1 VDAVALAYDRIASD
15 WCEARATAAAA
26 TFRERPWLDRLV
38 HPLPAGARILD
49 VGCGCGHPITA
60 DLIARGFTVVG
71 LDASPRMLEL
81 ARAAVPGTRFVLGDM
96 RTADP
101 GGPFAAVVAW
111 DSVFHLPRDEHLN
124 MFTRLRT
131 WLVPGGRLL
140 LSLGGSP
147 AAALHAEMLGER
159 FFYSAFAPAKALR
172 LLEDAGFRVER
183 WEVDDP
189 SSHGHIAVLAVTPT
203 G

>member
-1 VDAVALAYDRIASD
+1 VDAVARAYDRIASD
-15 WCEARATAAAA
+15 WCAARAAAAA
-26 TFRERPWLDRLV
+26 TFRERPWLDHLV
-38 HPLPAGARILD
+38 RPLPAGARILD
-49 VGCGCGHPITA
+49 VGCGCGLPITA
-60 DLIARGFTVVG
+60 DLIHRGFAVVG

-81 ARAAVPGTRFVLGDM
+81 ARAAVPAARFVLGDM

-101 GGPFAAVVAW
+101 GGPFEAIVAW

-124 MFTRLRT
+124 MFTRVRT

-140 LSLGGSP
+140 LSLGGSA
-147 AAALHAEMLGER
+147 AAALHSEMFGER
-159 FFYSAFAPAKALR
+159 MFYSGFAPSDALR